1 MAYGFNSGTS
11 GSFNT
16 ENNLD
21 PNKSFYDNY
30 KDPRGSMSAQDQD
43 VINSWTVPKYD
54 PSDYEQEP
62 INWNK
67 FGVAEPKK
75 RFAGEVWDVLN
86 KEQNRNRYSSQL
98 NEPRGGYGG
107 QPSTGGSGQILEN
120 LGVVYPQTHS
130 PIVIPGQQGSS
141 GGAGVGGDIGS
152 LAGMGIGALIGGPAG
167 AALGSQIGQK
177 AGNVA
182 GSFF

>member
-1 MAYGFNSGTS
+1 MAYGFNLGTS

-21 PNKSFYDNY
+21 PNKSFYGDY
-30 KDPRGSMSAQDQD
+30 KDPRGSMSAQDQNVMD
-43 VINSWTVPKYD
+43 NWVIPKYNQN
-54 PSDYEQEP
+54 DYEQEP

-67 FGVAEPKK
+67 FEVAEPKK
-75 RFAGEVWDVLN
+75 RFAGEVWDSLN
-86 KEQNRNRYSSQL
+86 KEQNRNRYSGQL
-98 NEPRGGYGG
+98 TGSRGVYGG
-107 QPSTGGSGQILEN
+107 QPSTGGSGQILDN

-130 PIVIPGQQGSS
+130 PLVIEGQQGSP
-141 GGAGVGGDIGS
+141 GVGGDIGA
-152 LAGMGIGALIGGPAG
+152 LAGMGLGFVLGGPGG

-182 GSFF
+182 GSFFS

>member
-1 MAYGFNSGTS
+1 MAYGFNLGTS

-30 KDPRGSMSAQDQD
+30 KDPRGSMSAQDQNVMD
-43 VINSWTVPKYD
+43 NWTVPKYD
-54 PSDYEQEP
+54 QSGYEQEP

-67 FGVAEPKK
+67 FEVAEPKK
-75 RFAGEVWDVLN
+75 RFAGEVWDSLN
-86 KEQNRNRYSSQL
+86 KEQNRNRYSGQL
-98 NEPRGGYGG
+98 TGSRGVYGG
-107 QPSTGGSGQILEN
+107 QSSTGGSGQILEN
-120 LGVVYPQTHS
+120 LGVVYPQTYS